1 MKIIEFKSFT
11 MKLKSFLFLLIVLSI
26 TACGGNSNEK
36 KDAVK
41 NTPDAVT
48 PLSEPSEA
56 MVGIQM
62 QKWEVTDMIYNSVGM
77 GIALE
82 KKPYLIFRAGRIS
95 GFAGCNSFVGEYV
108 EGKNSGLNFR
118 NIGSTKKM
126 CPEAGK
132 EEAVFID
139 LLTGANSYSLNSD
152 HSKLKII
159 SQLGEIHLIQ
169 K

>member
-1 MKIIEFKSFT
+1 MLII
-11 MKLKSFLFLLIVLSI
+11 LSI
-26 TACGGNSNEK
+26 AACGGNSNEK
-36 KDAVK
+36 KNTVK
-41 NTPDAVT
+41 NTPVAVT

-56 MVGIQM
+56 MGAMQM
-62 QKWEVTDMIYNSVGM
+62 QKWEVTDMIYNNIGM
-77 GIALE
+77 GIALD
-82 KKPYLIFRAGRIS
+82 KNPYLIFRGGRIS

-108 EGKNSGLNFR
+108 EGKDSGLNFK

-139 LLTGANSYSLNSD
+139 LLNGANSYSLNSD